1 MKKTALT
8 LLIGFI
14 FAEAFPQ
21 KVVTQEIRSDIQSV
35 IVYLDGAEINRSKQV
50 KLAAGRNQLIF
61 KGLSHRLN
69 SKSIQITATGDVSIL
84 AISSKLNYLSKVN
97 EKPKIK
103 HLKDSVELINHTI
116 TALNDERGA
125 YKIEKEMLLKNQ
137 AIGGNEKGVSIME
150 LKQASDFYRNRI
162 KDINSKTSKIDREL
176 KKKHTN
182 LNRMTSQ
189 LRELNAQN
197 TYQRTEV
204 TVLLIAKTALTSA
217 LELKYIVNNAG
228 WAPSYDLI
236 GTDIDKSIELKYRAK
251 VFNNTGID
259 WENLHMKLSTADPSL
274 SAAKP
279 RLSPWYLNYNT
290 IQSANIPQGYVQSQT
305 FQYNADIQRKEII
318 KDNIVYEEI
327 EVSELSA
334 EFDIKARYTI
344 PSDAKPY
351 LVEVTEYKLPA
362 TYKHFSIPKV
372 DRDVFLLAR
381 ITGWEDLNLVEGP
394 ANVYYGGTYIGQS
407 YIYTRST
414 SDTLDLSLGR
424 DNKVLITRTK
434 LKEFSK
440 TKFIGTNRKEF
451 LAYELV
457 IKNNRKSP
465 IQIEV
470 QDQLPVSQDSDIEVD
485 IINISKAEHEVP
497 TGKLK
502 WNFHIPA
509 GQTERINLAFS
520 IKYPKNKPIKIA
532 PSKKRMRAKF

>member
-1 MKKTALT
+1 MKKTVFALV
-8 LLIGFI
+8 LGFV
-14 FAEAFPQ
+14 FVEAFPQ
-21 KVVTQEIRSDIQSV
+21 KVATQEIKSDIKSV
-35 IVYLDGAEINRSKQV
+35 IVYLDGAEISRSKQV
-50 KLAAGRNQLIF
+50 KLSAGRNQLIF

-103 HLKDSVELINHTI
+103 HLKDSVELINNTI

-162 KDINSKTSKIDREL
+162 KDIHSKISKIDREL

-236 GTDIDKSIELKYRAK
+236 GTDIDKPIELNYRAK

-259 WENLHMKLSTADPSL
+259 WENLRIKLSTADPSL

-279 RLSPWYLNYNT
+279 KLAPWYLNYNT
-290 IQSANIPQGYVQSQT
+290 VQPARISQGYIQSQT
-305 FQYNADIQRKEII
+305 FQYHADIQRKEIT

-334 EFDIKARYTI
+334 EFDIKASYTI

-424 DNKVLITRTK
+424 DKKVLITRVK
-434 LKEFSK
+434 LKEFTK

-465 IQIEV
+465 IQIVV

-485 IINISKAEHEVP
+485 IINISKAKHEGP
-497 TGKLK
+497 TGKLI
-502 WNFHIPA
+502 WDFHIPA
-509 GQTERINLAFS
+509 GQTEKINLAFS

-532 PSKKRMRAKF
+532 QSKKRMRAKF